1 MSLSLTFS
9 AAYDSARHICN
20 RLQQATR
27 SLRLYPVGHPT
38 AHSALAD
45 FTRELREHVDRY
57 GPLTLRVEEG
67 QLLFDDQEVYYQ
79 EDLRTSLAFTMFRDG
94 IRFLTFR
101 PGIEESEVEAFVDCL
116 AHADDLAGVGHDLAT
131 VLWERDLRHIDYEVV
146 DPLLGS
152 EGQTYR
158 RKAINDL
165 QATVLRRLAELTPGT
180 GGSGSDGVAGLMGG
194 DGGGDDETGGT
205 KSALVTGEPGE
216 ETPSPGVADP
226 ASVVLTEADI
236 RNGEAALAGL
246 ENIVEDFTVVLL
258 EIAGLVGPSQ
268 GKDLLARALGLVVER
283 YLEDRNVEGLTL
295 IVDRLRALEESGRQP
310 PEFAAQVF
318 TEAATSQRI
327 ACLIETMGEVH
338 AEDAERIE
346 DVFRRMRDWI
356 TPALLEILAESDDR
370 AIRKTALDLLELQG
384 GVPIE
389 HLWPL
394 LRDPRWYVVRN
405 AVALATGSGDP
416 RLIDHLEPL
425 LHHEDARVRRE
436 VMRSLDTLPGTRSAV
451 LFVRALSDGD
461 SAVRVLAAKGLGR
474 HGTRANVTSLE
485 ALIGARDFATRPA
498 EEVSAMLIAYAT
510 LGGETT
516 IAALNKMW
524 RRRMFGTRP
533 MPMRIGAVQAL
544 GVIHSST
551 ALESLKEAAKSNE
564 AQIQRTAARALA
576 EVRSRMT
583 GDRMTGDLS

>member
-9 AAYDSARHICN
+9 AAFDSARHICN

-27 SLRLYPVGHPT
+27 SLRLYPAGHPT
-38 AHSALAD
+38 AHSALVD
-45 FTRELREHVDRY
+45 FTRELKEHLDRY
-57 GPLTLRVEEG
+57 GALTLRVEEG

-79 EDLRTSLAFTMFRDG
+79 EDLRTSLAFAMFRDG
-94 IRFLTFR
+94 IRFLMFH
-101 PGIEESEVEAFVDCL
+101 PGIEESEVEVFVDCL
-116 AHADDLAGVGHDLAT
+116 AHADDLASVEYDLAT
-131 VLWERDLRHIDYEVV
+131 ALWERDLRHIDYEVA
-146 DPLLGS
+146 DPFLGS
-152 EGQTYR
+152 DGQSFR

-165 QATVLRRLAELTPGT
+165 QATVLRRLAELTPGS
-180 GGSGSDGVAGLMGG
+180 GGGGPDGVAGATGG
-194 DGGGDDETGGT
+194 DGGGDDESGGLT
-205 KSALVTGEPGE
+205 FVGAAGDPGE
-216 ETPSPGVADP
+216 EKLASGAADP
-226 ASVVLTEADI
+226 ASVVVTEADI

-246 ENIVEDFTVVLL
+246 ENIVQDFTVVLL
-258 EIAGLVGPSQ
+258 EIAGLAGPSQ
-268 GKDLLARALGLVVER
+268 GGDLLARALGMVVER
-283 YLEDRNVEGLTL
+283 YLEDCDIEGLTL
-295 IVDRLRALEESGRQP
+295 VVDRLRALEQCGRQP
-310 PEFAAQVF
+310 REFAAQVF
-318 TEAATSQRI
+318 AEAATSQRI
-327 ACLIETMGEVH
+327 ARLIETMDEAP
-338 AEDAERIE
+338 AEDAQRSG
-346 DVFRRMRDWI
+346 DVLRRMRDWI

-425 LHHEDARVRRE
+425 LRHEDARVRRE
-436 VMRSLDTLPGTRSAV
+436 VMRSLDTLTGTRSAV
-451 LFVRALSDGD
+451 LFARALSDED
-461 SAVRVLAAKGLGR
+461 SAVRVLAANGLAR
-474 HGTRANVTSLE
+474 HGTRTNVSSLE
-485 ALIGARDFATRPA
+485 GLIGSRDFATRPA
-498 EEVSAMLIAYAT
+498 EEISAMLLAYAA
-510 LGGETT
+510 LGGEAT

-544 GVIHSST
+544 GVIPSST

-576 EVRSRMT
+576 EARSRMT
-583 GDRMTGDLS
+583 GDPS